1 MSEVPQSSGPDP
13 WADDGA
19 RPSKLPK
26 SPRGVCLPPGLGHG
40 FGGFGQ
46 AAFSRAPPSYLAE
59 TTPEAPWVETLN
71 VERAALTQENERF
84 SARLEHARLTQENS
98 MLAQEN
104 AFLQMQMQSQI
115 ASWAPSASPQAVQPA
130 ATWSSLWSGPKGL
143 LLGTESIDCVSHSS
157 SLESTTAGSSCGGS
171 ALGVMSPRGS
181 SRASVGSDDTKVRHT
196 TVMMRNLPNNYTRT
210 MLLELL
216 DTQGFWGGYN
226 MVYLPMDF
234 SSAAGFGYAFIN
246 FVTSEGAEHFRDH
259 FQGFSEW
266 SVPSEKICDVMW
278 SGVHQG
284 LEAHIERYRNSPVM
298 HQSVP
303 DEFKP
308 ALFVN
313 GERVP
318 FPSPSKPPRAPR
330 IRAPRVRSRPTV

>member
-1 MSEVPQSSGPDP
+1 MP
-13 WADDGA
+13 W
-19 RPSKLPK
+19 PE
-26 SPRGVCLPPGLGHG
+26 GLE
-40 FGGFGQ
+40 
-46 AAFSRAPPSYLAE
+46 AE
-59 TTPEAPWVETLN
+59 H
-71 VERAALTQENERF
+71 AALTEENQRLN
-84 SARLEHARLTQENS
+84 ARLENVLLAQENA

-104 AFLQMQMQSQI
+104 AYLQMQMQSQ
-115 ASWAPSASPQAVQPA
+115 AMLADMRAWAPGAGAHTLQQSAA
-130 ATWSSLWSGPKGL
+130 WSSPWSTPKGL
-143 LLGTESIDCVSHSS
+143 GLGAENVECVSHSS
-157 SLESTTAGSSCGGS
+157 SLDSTAAGSSYAGS
-171 ALGVMSPRGS
+171 TLEVLSPRCS
-181 SRASVGSDDTKVRHT
+181 KTSMSSDDSQVRHT

-216 DTQGFWGGYN
+216 DNQGFWGCYN

-246 FVTSEGAEHFRDH
+246 FVKSEGAEHFRDH
-259 FQGFSEW
+259 FQGFAEW

-318 FPSPSKPPRAPR
+318 FPAPTKPPRAPR
-330 IRAPRVRSRPTV
+330 IRAPRIRLRPELSSA